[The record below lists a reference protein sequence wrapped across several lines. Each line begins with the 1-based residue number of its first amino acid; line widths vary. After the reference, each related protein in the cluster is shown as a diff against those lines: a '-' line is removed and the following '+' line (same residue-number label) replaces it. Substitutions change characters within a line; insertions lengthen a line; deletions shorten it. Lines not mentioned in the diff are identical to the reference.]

1 MSNPKFPKTAQPK
14 TTLLVSFV
22 WKYKCSF
29 LHFIKNGLP
38 LLKSSQLIR
47 KGLGITVQ
55 VTLCLN
61 SSDSAALLTSCL
73 ASLNSAALLK
83 ISTYLLVRLK
93 QNQSNR
99 GSAIQRNLY
108 LLSKWVF
115 SASTH
120 GMDHIGPTRDHQSK
134 ENGSIHSLNF
144 FLPFLVQF
152 HHKQFLAWK
161 INHIELKLFQ
171 LLHRV
176 WLASIKL

>member
-1 MSNPKFPKTAQPK
+1 MSNPKFPKTAHPK
-14 TTLLVSFV
+14 TTLLVNFV

-61 SSDSAALLTSCL
+61 SSDSAALLTSYL

-108 LLSKWVF
+108 LLSK
-115 SASTH
+115 
-120 GMDHIGPTRDHQSK
+120 
-134 ENGSIHSLNF
+134 
-144 FLPFLVQF
+144 
-152 HHKQFLAWK
+152 
-161 INHIELKLFQ
+161 
-171 LLHRV
+171 
-176 WLASIKL
+176 